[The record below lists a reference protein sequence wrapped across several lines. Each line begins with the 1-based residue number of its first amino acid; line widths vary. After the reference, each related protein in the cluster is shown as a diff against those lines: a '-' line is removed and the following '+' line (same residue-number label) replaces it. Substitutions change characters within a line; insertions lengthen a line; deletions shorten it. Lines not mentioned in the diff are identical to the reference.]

1 MKRLLTEQ
9 QERAFRLC
17 HHDYQGL
24 SQTEAAA
31 IMDVDQTTVS
41 RLLAKVEKV
50 LPQFFPILSKQ
61 EVKCYHHL
69 TVDGWTPVNIANQL
83 EISVMAVY
91 LTFQRCKAK
100 GLSFPGPHGKVL
112 RYKPEMDNRVVNK
125 F

>member
-9 QERAFRLC
+9 QEQAFRLI
-17 HHDYQGL
+17 HHDHQGL

-31 IMDVDQTTVS
+31 IMGIDQATVS
-41 RLLAKVEKV
+41 RLLAKVEEV
-50 LPQFFPILSKQ
+50 MPDFFPILSKR
-61 EVKCYHHL
+61 EIVYYHYL
-69 TVDGWTPVNIANQL
+69 TVDGWTVNEIASYECVTPN
-83 EISVMAVY
+83 AVY

-112 RYKPEMDNRVVNK
+112 RYKPEMDSRVINK